1 MQTRSEK
8 MQRFLSRLA
17 VVSLA
22 FDVLL
27 FGAAALNIGMAA
39 DFGNKYPRISSLSLA
54 LGGAAVFFLV
64 LSARVWF
71 PLPGRAFGAI
81 VLRTLASLTFASIAF
96 WFAFV
101 CVFYATVR
109 LF

>member
-1 MQTRSEK
+1 MQTRSENV
-8 MQRFLSRLA
+8 QRLLSRLA

-22 FDVLL
+22 FDVLF

-39 DFGNKYPRISSLSLA
+39 DFEDKYPRISSLTVA
-54 LGGAAVFFLV
+54 LGGAAVFFFV

-71 PLPGRAFGAI
+71 PLPGRTFGAI
-81 VLRTLASLTFASIAF
+81 ALRTLAFFTFASIAV

-101 CVFYATVR
+101 CLFNATVR
-109 LF
+109 L